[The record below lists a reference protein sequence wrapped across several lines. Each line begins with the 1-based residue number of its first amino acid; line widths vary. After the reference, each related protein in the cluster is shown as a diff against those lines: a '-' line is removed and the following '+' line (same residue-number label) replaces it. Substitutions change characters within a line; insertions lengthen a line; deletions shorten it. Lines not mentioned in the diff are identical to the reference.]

1 MPELPEVE
9 TIVNDLK
16 EVLPGKSVT
25 GIDLFWKKS
34 LNVTAAVFLN
44 KLKNKKVKTVRR
56 RSKTIVIDFGD
67 LFLLI
72 HLKMTGQLVWQD
84 KNSLFSGGHPIV
96 GAGMD
101 LPNKFTRAI
110 IKFGSQKLYFN
121 DVRKFGWLR
130 LTDKKELADYEAKS
144 GLEPLAKDFS
154 YTKFRV
160 VFQGRKAKIKTAL
173 LNQALVAGLGNIYVD
188 ESLYL
193 AGIRPLRLISDISET
208 EWKKLYQSIK
218 AVLKKSIKYR
228 GTSFSDYRDAKG
240 RQGSFV
246 KYLQVYGRHGK
257 ECFKCGRAIKKIRLG
272 GRGTHYCE
280 HCQK

>member
-16 EVLPGKSVT
+16 DVLPGKSIT

-34 LNVTAAVFLN
+34 LNVTPVIFLN
-44 KLKNKKVKTVRR
+44 KLRSKKVKAIRR
-56 RSKTIVIDFGD
+56 KAKTIIIDFGD
-67 LFLLI
+67 LFLLV

-84 KNSLFSGGHPIV
+84 KNGLFGGGHPIV
-96 GAGMD
+96 GVGMD
-101 LPNKFTRAI
+101 LPNKFTRAVI
-110 IKFGSQKLYFN
+110 YFGSQKLYFN

-130 LTDKKELADYEAKS
+130 LFDKKELAEYEAKS
-144 GLEPLAKDFS
+144 GLEPLSPEFS
-154 YTKFRV
+154 YANFREI
-160 VFQGRKAKIKTAL
+160 FRGRKTKIKTAL

-193 AGIRPLRLISDISET
+193 AGIRPLRLISDISEI

-240 RQGSFV
+240 RQGNFV
-246 KYLQVYGRHGK
+246 KYLQVYGRHEK
-257 ECFKCGRAIKKIRLG
+257 KCFKCGQIIKKIRLG

>member
-16 EVLPGKSVT
+16 DVLPGKSVT

-34 LNVTAAVFLN
+34 LNVTPAIFLN

-56 RSKTIVIDFGD
+56 RAKTIIIDFGD

-72 HLKMTGQLVWQD
+72 HLKMTGQLVWRD
-84 KNSLFSGGHPIV
+84 KNNLFSGGHPIV

-130 LTDKKELADYEAKS
+130 LLDKKELAEYEAKS

-154 YTKFRV
+154 YAKFRA
-160 VFQGRKAKIKTAL
+160 VFQGRKTKIKTAL
-173 LNQALVAGLGNIYVD
+173 LNQTLVAGLGNIYVD
-188 ESLYL
+188 ESLYS
-193 AGIRPLRLISDISET
+193 AGIRPLRLITDISEI

-240 RQGSFV
+240 RQGNFV
-246 KYLQVYGRHGK
+246 KYLQVYGRYEK
-257 ECFKCGRAIKKIRLG
+257 KCFKCGQAIKKIRLG